1 MIKGPVVDMDNRFNE
16 VFSSFNPLNLEFAP
30 GCRIIDSFS
39 SCFLFHFFN
48 KCSDESL
55 ISRSYQLDEMTI
67 VSSENPSHALVITD
81 TSIKNNTAT
90 SIIHIYIHNRSVV
103 KTLYHAVNINS
114 TKAELFAIRC
124 GINQATNFIEISK
137 IIVITNSI
145 HAAKKIFDLSS
156 HPFQTHSA
164 SILYEL

>member
-16 VFSSFNPLNLEFAP
+16 VFSSFDPLNLEFAL
-30 GCRIIDSFS
+30 GYKIIDSFS
-39 SCFLFHFFN
+39 SCFLFYFFN
-48 KCSDESL
+48 KYSDESL
-55 ISRSYQLDEMTI
+55 ISCLYQLDEITI

-90 SIIHIYIHNRSVV
+90 SITHIYIHNRSVV

-124 GINQATNFIEISK
+124 GINQATNSIEISK

-156 HPFQTHSA
+156 HPFQNHSA